1 MYKDAE
7 QSCRFSLL
15 SFCFQARWL
24 SWRPMT
30 RHLEKAKSSILY
42 VAIGEEMEISE
53 NLDFQCIP

>member
-1 MYKDAE
+1 
-7 QSCRFSLL
+7 
-15 SFCFQARWL
+15 
-24 SWRPMT
+24 MT